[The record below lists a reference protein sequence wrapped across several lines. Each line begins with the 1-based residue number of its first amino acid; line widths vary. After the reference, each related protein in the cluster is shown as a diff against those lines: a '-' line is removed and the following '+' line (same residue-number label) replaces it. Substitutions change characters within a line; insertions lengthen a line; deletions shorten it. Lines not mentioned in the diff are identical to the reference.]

1 MSVKKSEKGRENM
14 RRNIIKKI
22 FMMTGIVAM
31 VAGIAGCGAK
41 KDTGKTAEIHVG
53 YFNNVTHAQ
62 ALYMKAQGTLDKAF
76 DGKAKV
82 KWTSFNAGPSEV
94 EALFSGD
101 IDIGYIGPVPAIS
114 ANVKSKGDVSIISGA
129 SQAGAEL
136 VKAPGSNIK
145 SAKDLAGK
153 TVAIPQIGNTQHL
166 CLLKLLS
173 DNGLK
178 TVEEGGNVTVTAVE
192 NADIQNMMDQGNID
206 AALVPEPW
214 GSTLVKNGAEIVLDY
229 DQVYMEGNYPVAV
242 VVVRNEFLKE
252 HSDLVKEFLKQH
264 EAATDEINNDIDNAA
279 KIIND
284 EINAATGKSL
294 SEDILKTAF
303 QKLTISTEVNKDAVD
318 DFAAISLDQ
327 KFIEQK
333 PSEDIVQEVK

>member
-1 MSVKKSEKGRENM
+1 MIAGVA
-14 RRNIIKKI
+14 
-22 FMMTGIVAM
+22 AM
-31 VAGIAGCGAK
+31 VAGLAGCGGTK
-41 KDTGKTAEIHVG
+41 KDADKTTEINVG

-136 VKAPGSNIK
+136 VKAPGSKIE
-145 SAKDLAGK
+145 SAKDLDGK

-178 TVEEGGNVTVTAVE
+178 TVEEGGTVTVTAVE
-192 NADIQNMMDQGNID
+192 NADIQNMMDQGNVD
-206 AALVPEPW
+206 RKSTRRNSHCYRCRKCGYSEHD
-214 GSTLVKNGAEIVLDY
+214 GSGKCRCGTCTRTVGFYTCEKWCGDC
-229 DQVYMEGNYPVAV
+229 
-242 VVVRNEFLKE
+242 VRL
-252 HSDLVKEFLKQH
+252 
-264 EAATDEINNDIDNAA
+264 
-279 KIIND
+279 
-284 EINAATGKSL
+284 
-294 SEDILKTAF
+294 
-303 QKLTISTEVNKDAVD
+303 
-318 DFAAISLDQ
+318 
-327 KFIEQK
+327 
-333 PSEDIVQEVK
+333 

>member
-1 MSVKKSEKGRENM
+1 MKRSIKRWNL
-14 RRNIIKKI
+14 KKI
-22 FMMTGIVAM
+22 FVIAGVAAM
-31 VAGIAGCGAK
+31 VAGLSGCGGTK
-41 KDTGKTAEIHVG
+41 KDSDKTTEINVG

-129 SQAGAEL
+129 SQAGVEL
-136 VKAPGSNIK
+136 VKAPGSKIK
-145 SAKDLAGK
+145 SAKDLDGK

-178 TVEEGGNVTVTAVE
+178 TVEEGGTVTVTAVE

-214 GSTLVKNGAEIVLDY
+214 GSILVKNGAEIVLDY
-229 DQVYMEGNYPVAV
+229 NEVYMEGNYPVAV

-252 HSDLVKEFLKQH
+252 HPDLVKEFLKQH
-264 EAATDEINNDIDNAA
+264 EAATDKINQNADEAA
-279 KIIND
+279 KINHF
-284 EINAATGKSL
+284 NRCK
-294 SEDILKTAF
+294 
-303 QKLTISTEVNKDAVD
+303 
-318 DFAAISLDQ
+318 
-327 KFIEQK
+327 
-333 PSEDIVQEVK
+333 